1 MLCSILSF
9 LLILENIFRFR
20 NECPDG
26 KLTKQHLKTL
36 FEKVFP
42 DGIQSKIN
50 AQYKSPSE
58 LFELAS
64 ELELFWPLTLQPIA
78 TPTFLPP
85 CPFDII
91 PFAFI

>member
-9 LLILENIFRFR
+9 LLILEHIHRFR

-42 DGIQSKIN
+42 DGIQLTMN
-50 AQYKSPSE
+50 AQSKSPSE
-58 LFELAS
+58 LSELAS
-64 ELELFWPLTLQPIA
+64 ELELFVSLYL
-78 TPTFLPP
+78 L
-85 CPFDII
+85 DII
-91 PFAFI
+91 PFAFM